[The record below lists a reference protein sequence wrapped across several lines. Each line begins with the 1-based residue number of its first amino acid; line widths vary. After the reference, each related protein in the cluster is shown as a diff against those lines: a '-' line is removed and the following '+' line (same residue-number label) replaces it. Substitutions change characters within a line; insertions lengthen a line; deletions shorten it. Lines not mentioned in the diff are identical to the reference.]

1 MNARRT
7 AALLSAAL
15 IVSAL
20 GQANSRD
27 AEETAPAISPAPA
40 GPRAPAGAVPL
51 NKEGT
56 VLLDAKNKKLIVQ
69 SEVVFREGMLE
80 MLLCKQN
87 TKEHESI
94 FAFDGKAYVLHAGLV
109 AIGLDP
115 GKPVAFTP
123 DFRPPSGPKLK
134 IDVVW
139 TGEDGKERRE
149 DARHWVRHSIHRY
162 FGAPLEALPPGL
174 TLPDEGNLRYDAVNK
189 ELSWYGPMTEKQ
201 RDESLALSNDPKYR
215 DAVTSFFDR
224 TREKAME
231 ADWVFAGSGF
241 ATEEG
246 SGHKVYLAESG
257 DVICVANFPS
267 AMIDVAEKSS
277 AEGQE
282 SLLYEAWTERV
293 PPIGTPVRLE
303 ISPAPKEPAADEK
316 GRGRG
321 PTTTRRPRN

>member
-1 MNARRT
+1 MNARRI

-15 IVSAL
+15 IVPAL
-20 GQANSRD
+20 GLADSRD
-27 AEETAPAISPAPA
+27 ADEPAPA
-40 GPRAPAGAVPL
+40 TSSPLARPAAPTGAIPL

-56 VLLDAKNKKLIVQ
+56 VLLDAKNKKLFVQ

-80 MLLCKQN
+80 MLLCKRN

-123 DFRPPSGPKLK
+123 EFTPPSGPKLK

-139 TGEDGKERRE
+139 IGGDGKERRE
-149 DARHWVRHSIHRY
+149 DARHWIRHSIHRY
-162 FGAPLEALPPGL
+162 FGAPLEVLPTGLALP
-174 TLPDEGNLRYDAVNK
+174 DDGNLRYDPVNK

-201 RDESLALSNDPKYR
+201 RDEYLALSNDPTYR
-215 DAVTSFFDR
+215 KAVTSFFDR

-241 ATEEG
+241 ASEEG

-267 AMIDVAEKSS
+267 AMIDVAEQSS

-303 ISPAPKEPAADEK
+303 ISPAPKDPAGAEK
-316 GRGRG
+316 GRGLI
-321 PTTTRRPRN
+321 PTTRQARD